1 MSKMNFFSIAPSASM
16 VEASSN
22 LTFQEVKAKADAAQA
37 AIRAKEA
44 ELKAAEKAKIANKK
58 AKKAAAKAEKY
69 SAKAAKKASKQEG
82 GFSAKPSFGFSN
94 FIAHHEDIAK
104 QLAPEPE
111 MPVSMVPTSL
121 AERLANAGIAE
132 VSANSTTVVLE
143 SVEVNGVKTD
153 LNEVISHKVETI
165 PEANDSAMVHALRN
179 HDRGNRNRN
188 RNRNRGNNDE

>member
-1 MSKMNFFSIAPSASM
+1 MSKMNFFSIVPSASK

-44 ELKAAEKAKIANKK
+44 ELKAAEKAKTANKK
-58 AKKAAAKAEKY
+58 AKKAAAKVEKY

-94 FIAHHEDIAK
+94 FIRHHEDIAS
-104 QLAPEPE
+104 QLQPAPEA
-111 MPVSMVPTSL
+111 PVSVAPPSL

-153 LNEVISHKVETI
+153 LNEVISHKVEAV
-165 PEANDSAMVHALRN
+165 PEANDTALSHALRN